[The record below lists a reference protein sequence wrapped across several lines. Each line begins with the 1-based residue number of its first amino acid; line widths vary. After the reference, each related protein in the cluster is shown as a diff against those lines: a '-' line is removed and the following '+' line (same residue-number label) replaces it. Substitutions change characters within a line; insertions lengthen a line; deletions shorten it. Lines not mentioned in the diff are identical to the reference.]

1 MFGFIR
7 PTKYSGGPFV
17 NVTLVRASHT
27 ALAPF
32 LSLAV
37 KVKVNVHSVLPA
49 LLLVFCHPNEIDT
62 IFQLG
67 SIYLPFSMA
76 EYRPEREKRSPCPVP
91 ANLPVFPYPGDN
103 LPSRTVQSC
112 AHFPLEGCGNLEL
125 A

>member
-7 PTKYSGGPFV
+7 PTKYSGGPFD

-37 KVKVNVHSVLPA
+37 KVNVHSVLLA
-49 LLLVFCHPNEIDT
+49 LLLVFCHPNEIET

-67 SIYLPFSMA
+67 SIYLEP
-76 EYRPEREKRSPCPVP
+76 R
-91 ANLPVFPYPGDN
+91 
-103 LPSRTVQSC
+103 
-112 AHFPLEGCGNLEL
+112 
-125 A
+125 